1 MTAIWL
7 TADFK
12 FQEALLSCNHLPYPH
27 TGEVICEEL
36 FQILESWNL
45 KSTTFTVVTDN
56 GINMV
61 KAVCLLKENYLDQIQ
76 HQSYIMHTLQLSA
89 ERLHSAQQNFQ
100 INLSEN
106 EYVNPLEVLTDV
118 KTRWNSTYLVWKRIL
133 ELHNF
138 MKNVSTDLLLKSD
151 RASQKEGE
159 KLERLY
165 PSVLRPLKLWRH
177 RSKSPYI

>member
-27 TGEVICEEL
+27 TGEVICKEL

-76 HQSYIMHTLQLSA
+76 HQSYIMHTLQLSVMEDLKQCKA
-89 ERLHSAQQNFQ
+89 FHHQ
-100 INLSEN
+100 IKSLQIFF
-106 EYVNPLEVLTDV
+106 
-118 KTRWNSTYLVWKRIL
+118 R
-133 ELHNF
+133 
-138 MKNVSTDLLLKSD
+138 LLK
-151 RASQKEGE
+151 
-159 KLERLY
+159 
-165 PSVLRPLKLWRH
+165 
-177 RSKSPYI
+177 